1 MGNHVN
7 NICNKISTG
16 VYVVKRIKWV
26 GTQEAAKITYY
37 ALVESHIRYG
47 LTIWGSSSGNL
58 KRVLRSTSVKPFY
71 MQTHMDL
78 HSYPTRHASRF
89 VLPQHRTALFEK
101 NPSYLGQKLK
111 NLLPDH
117 LRTLTGNRLKS
128 LLKEFLLKNPV
139 YKIEEFLELMN
150 ISP

>member
-1 MGNHVN
+1 MVDN
-7 NICNKISTG
+7 CKPG
-16 VYVVKRIKWV
+16 VPASCRQAYQTLGILTVPALYIY
-26 GTQEAAKITYY
+26 EAILY
-37 ALVESHIRYG
+37 ADTL
-47 LTIWGSSSGNL
+47 NL
-58 KRVLRSTSVKPFY
+58 
-71 MQTHMDL
+71 QTHMDL

-89 VLPQHRTALFEK
+89 ILPQHRTALFEK
-101 NPSYLGQKLK
+101 KPSYVGQKLK

-150 ISP
+150 TSP

>member
-1 MGNHVN
+1 MRANH
-7 NICNKISTG
+7 
-16 VYVVKRIKWV
+16 W
-26 GTQEAAKITYY
+26 
-37 ALVESHIRYG
+37 L
-47 LTIWGSSSGNL
+47 GSSFPLILSDT
-58 KRVLRSTSVKPFY
+58 RVSVTHGE
-71 MQTHMDL
+71 THMDL

-101 NPSYLGQKLK
+101 KPSYVGQKLK

-150 ISP
+150 TSP

>member
-1 MGNHVN
+1 VLQMLQ
-7 NICNKISTG
+7 T
-16 VYVVKRIKWV
+16 W
-26 GTQEAAKITYY
+26 TWTTEATDMNVDASVTDATDRDVDASVTDATDMDVDCSVTEATDTENLPEI
-37 ALVESHIRYG
+37 LVE
-47 LTIWGSSSGNL
+47 
-58 KRVLRSTSVKPFY
+58 
-71 MQTHMDL
+71 THVTV

-101 NPSYLGQKLK
+101 KPSYVGQKLK

-128 LLKEFLLKNPV
+128 LLKVFLLKNPV

-150 ISP
+150 TSP